1 MSTVKNTS
9 LKEKVKGIID
19 VLIEAGK
26 VHYPTKESP
35 TETSQST
42 TTDNTVT
49 ELPNKPSIISG
60 VQGLADYLG
69 CSKGT
74 AMKIVKSG
82 ILPSG
87 KVQYKVGENWKF
99 NRAKLD
105 EFITQN
111 PEILGRKRP
120 K

>member
-1 MSTVKNTS
+1 MATVKNTT

-19 VLIEAGK
+19 VMVEAS
-26 VHYPTKESP
+26 TIQRQAKESP
-35 TETSQST
+35 AEREPTAEKAMIE
-42 TTDNTVT
+42 N
-49 ELPNKPSIISG
+49 PNKPAIISG

-69 CSKGT
+69 CCKGT

-82 ILPSG
+82 KLPPG

-105 EFITQN
+105 EFMADN
-111 PEILGRKRP
+111 PEILGRIRL
-120 K
+120 

>member
-1 MSTVKNTS
+1 MSIVKNTT
-9 LKEKVKGIID
+9 LIEKVKGIID
-19 VLIEAGK
+19 VMVEASAI
-26 VHYPTKESP
+26 PRPAKESP
-35 TETSQST
+35 AEKEPTAEK
-42 TTDNTVT
+42 NI
-49 ELPNKPSIISG
+49 EEIPNKPAIISG

-82 ILPSG
+82 TLPSG

-105 EFITQN
+105 EFLANN
-111 PEILGRKRP
+111 PEILGRKRL

>member
-1 MSTVKNTS
+1 MATVKNTT

-19 VLIEAGK
+19 VIVEASTIPRQGK
-26 VHYPTKESP
+26 ETPAEKEPTAEKVIV
-35 TETSQST
+35 ET
-42 TTDNTVT
+42 
-49 ELPNKPSIISG
+49 PNKPAIISG

-82 ILPSG
+82 SLPSG

-99 NRAKLD
+99 NRTKLD
-105 EFITQN
+105 EFLADN
-111 PEILGRKRP
+111 PEILGRKRL